1 MEKEIKKLI
10 SEIQTY
16 ITMIQVNLDEVERME
31 KLENSKHIK
40 TKKKPSIFSD
50 EQKAKIRADRRKR
63 KMLTY

>member
-16 ITMIQVNLDEVERME
+16 INMIQVNLDEVDRMG

-40 TKKKPSIFSD
+40 TEKKTSIFSD

-63 KMLTY
+63 KMLTN

>member
-10 SEIQTY
+10 SEVQTY
-16 ITMIQVNLDEVERME
+16 ITMIQSNLDEVKRIE

-50 EQKAKIRADRRKR
+50 EQKAKIRAERRKR
-63 KMLTY
+63 KMLAS